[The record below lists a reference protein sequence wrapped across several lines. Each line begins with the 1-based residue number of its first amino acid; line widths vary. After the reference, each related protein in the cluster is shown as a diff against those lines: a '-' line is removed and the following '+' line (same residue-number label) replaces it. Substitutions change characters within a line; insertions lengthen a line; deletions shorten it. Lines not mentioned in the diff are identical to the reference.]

1 MASKCVFDTL
11 FYFGFAVCLLPLL
24 LLPRTLSL
32 SRSRS
37 LSLYIYISLS
47 LSVAVTGTLVGVNV
61 GVNRFASLKVKPR
74 RLDTCVITFD
84 GFIQTPVTYRVG
96 SKSIIPLCYRG
107 LQTEIVPR

>member
-37 LSLYIYISLS
+37 LSLSLYISLS
-47 LSVAVTGTLVGVNV
+47 LSVAVTGTLAGVNV

-84 GFIQTPVTYRVG
+84 GFYSNT
-96 SKSIIPLCYRG
+96 SD
-107 LQTEIVPR
+107 LQSRIEVHHSTVLPRAAD